1 MEQNPSTPSGTP
13 APYGHACVSCAQ
25 SKCKCI
31 IRPVGGPCERCYRL
45 NRECRPGESVRRRNH
60 KRPAVTKTKK
70 TARLEEKLDGL
81 ISLIKTGASGTSAV
95 ASPQPSASMGASPP
109 DNSIQA
115 ELNADSHHQ
124 SNKDSSSTDP
134 NDHIHNIMSQTT
146 DSDYTASYEPSLAEA
161 EEYLSNFKTYKLK
174 YFPFVYIPSTTTAHQ
189 LRQEKPFLWLCIM
202 ATGSKS
208 TLQQQI
214 LGGKIRQTVAQE
226 MIIRSVKS
234 IDLLLGLLAFIGWA
248 TYQVQREPFLSLF
261 TQLAVSLV
269 FDLGLTKPVLKD
281 PELTLCWN
289 RKHSR
294 PAIPRTM
301 EERRA
306 VLSCFLIT
314 SIISSFLQK
323 IDALR
328 WTPHMDDCLQIL
340 SDENE
345 CSNDEVLVK
354 QVQLQL
360 IIEKTNQQALYDGAR
375 EPTYTYLEG
384 LYSQL
389 QDIKES
395 VLCKPQRNEVLLL
408 HLYSA
413 ELETTLSPFLHGKP
427 LTSQRETVNASLT
440 SIKSWFDVFFTLTPD
455 TYIGFP
461 SSILSQLLRCL
472 VTLYRLRIMS
482 DPARVGDGAG
492 VMDPLLILDRVVSN
506 MEQVEVLGGLDN
518 GGVQERDIFFRAAQM
533 FRALRPGWE
542 AELRSKELAL
552 SNITIPQNFDDI
564 PLQDFLGM
572 DFLDIDWITDLYIPP
587 N

>member
-1 MEQNPSTPSGTP
+1 MDQNSSFPPGTP

-31 IRPVGGPCERCYRL
+31 IRPIGGPCERCYRL

-60 KRPAVTKTKK
+60 KRPAVAKTKK

-95 ASPQPSASMGASPP
+95 ASPQLSASIDASPP
-109 DNSIQA
+109 NNSIQA
-115 ELNADSHHQ
+115 ELNAHSHHQ
-124 SNKDSSSTDP
+124 SSENSPSTDP
-134 NDHIHNIMSQTT
+134 NSHIHSIMSQAT

-174 YFPFVYIPSTTTAHQ
+174 YLPFVYIPSTTTAHQ
-189 LRQEKPFLWLCIM
+189 LQQDKPFLWLCVM

-214 LGGKIRQTVAQE
+214 LGKKIRQTVAEE
-226 MIIRSVKS
+226 MIIRSAKS
-234 IDLLLGLLAFIGWA
+234 LDLLLGLLAFIGWA
-248 TYQVQREPFLSLF
+248 TYQVQREPFLTLF
-261 TQLAVSLV
+261 TQLAISLV

-289 RKHSR
+289 KKYSR

-314 SIISSFLQK
+314 SIVSSFLQK

-340 SDENE
+340 SDEKE
-345 CSNDEVLVK
+345 CPNDEVLVL
-354 QVQLQL
+354 QVRLQL
-360 IIEKTNQQALYDGAR
+360 IIEKTNQQASHDGAR
-375 EPTYTYLEG
+375 EPTYTYLES
-384 LYSQL
+384 LHSQL
-389 QDIKES
+389 QNVEES
-395 VLCKPQRNEVLLL
+395 ILCKPLSNEVLLL

-427 LTSQRETVNASLT
+427 LTSRRETVNSSLT

-472 VTLYRLRIMS
+472 VTLYRLRVLS
-482 DPARVGDGAG
+482 DSACIEDDTGAT
-492 VMDPLLILDRVVSN
+492 DPFFILDRVVGN
-506 MEQVEVLGGLDN
+506 LEQVEALGGLDN
-518 GGVQERDIFFRAAQM
+518 RGVQERDIFFRAAQM

-542 AELRSKELAL
+542 AELRSKELTL
-552 SNITIPQNFDDI
+552 SNITVPQNFDEI

-572 DFLDIDWITDLYIPP
+572 DFLDVDWLTDFHIPP

>member
-1 MEQNPSTPSGTP
+1 MDRNPPTPSGTP

-60 KRPAVTKTKK
+60 KRPAVTKPKK

-95 ASPQPSASMGASPP
+95 ASPQPSASTGASPP
-109 DNSIQA
+109 NNGIQA
-115 ELNADSHHQ
+115 DLNGHPHHQ
-124 SNKDSSSTDP
+124 SNEGSPSTDP

-146 DSDYTASYEPSLAEA
+146 DPDYTVSYEPSLAEA

-189 LRQEKPFLWLCIM
+189 LQQEKPFLWLCIM
-202 ATGSKS
+202 AVGSKS

-214 LGGKIRQTVAQE
+214 LGKRIRQTVAQE

-234 IDLLLGLLAFIGWA
+234 MDLLLGLLAFIGWA

-281 PELTLCWN
+281 PDSTLCWN
-289 RKHSR
+289 RKYSR
-294 PAIPRTM
+294 PATPRTM

-314 SIISSFLQK
+314 SIVSSFLQK

-328 WTPHMDDCLQIL
+328 WTPHMDDCLQKL
-340 SDENE
+340 SEENE
-345 CSNDEVLVK
+345 CPNDEVLVK
-354 QVQLQL
+354 QVQLQF
-360 IIEKTNQQALYDGAR
+360 IIEKTNQQASHDGAR
-375 EPTYTYLEG
+375 EPTCTYLES
-384 LYSQL
+384 LHSQL
-389 QDIKES
+389 QDVKES
-395 VLCKPQRNEVLLL
+395 VLCKPQGNEVLLL

-427 LTSQRETVNASLT
+427 LTSQQETVNASLT

-472 VTLYRLRIMS
+472 VTLYRLRVMS
-482 DPARVGDGAG
+482 DLACVGDSVE
-492 VMDPLLILDRVVSN
+492 VMDPLLLLDRVVSN
-506 MEQVEVLGGLDN
+506 MEQVEVLSGLDN
-518 GGVQERDIFFRAAQM
+518 RGVQERDIFFRAAQM

-542 AELRSKELAL
+542 TELRSKELAL
-552 SNITIPQNFDDI
+552 SNNTMPQNFDEV
-564 PLQDFLGM
+564 PMQDFLGM
-572 DFLDIDWITDLYIPP
+572 DFLDIDWITDFYVPP